1 MGKAV
6 AKTISKADVRTL
18 TVKDETAI
26 MGPLKVQM
34 ASLVDGSVDV
44 SELQGIP
51 EGFDGGE
58 TLAGLPPSPR
68 FEKKGDAIFGE
79 YVKYDAGVGPNNSRL
94 YHLSCPTGKGDERLA
109 ISVWG
114 TTAIDNK
121 FDSAF
126 PPIQPGDRLGF
137 VYLGEKK
144 TARNQNPLKLFA
156 LHLKRMTV

>member
-1 MGKAV
+1 MSKTATKEV
-6 AKTISKADVRTL
+6 A
-18 TVKDETAI
+18 VKDETSV
-26 MGPLKVQM
+26 MGPLKVNM

-44 SELQGIP
+44 SSLEGLP

-68 FEKKGDAIFGE
+68 FEKKGDCAFGE
-79 YVKYDAGVGPNNSRL
+79 FIKYDIGVGPNKSRL
-94 YHLSCPTGKGDERLA
+94 YHLSTPTGNGDERLT

-114 TTAIDNK
+114 TTGIDSQ
-121 FDSAF
+121 FDKAF
-126 PPIQPGDRLGF
+126 PAIQPGDRLAF

>member
-1 MGKAV
+1 M
-6 AKTISKADVRTL
+6 SKAASRATSEKGI
-18 TVKDETAI
+18 TVKDETSI
-26 MGPLKVQM
+26 MGPLRIQM
-34 ASLVDGSVDV
+34 AQLVDGSVEV
-44 SELQGIP
+44 SALEGLP

-68 FEKKGDAIFGE
+68 FEKKGDAVFGV
-79 YVKYDAGVGPNNSRL
+79 YVKHEENVGPNKSRL
-94 YHLSCPTGKGDERLA
+94 YQLQCPTGDGKTLD

-114 TTAIDNK
+114 STGIDNK